1 MAFIFLKK
9 NYNEMRLNINKEK
22 IMFSWIIHKKAKI
35 ISVENWNFCVEKTF
49 PGEIMIGESIAHDWA
64 CMTITE
70 WDEEKYHFFVMEESL
85 KKTALWEKKA
95 GDYINVER
103 SLTLADAMHGH
114 MVSWHIDSTWIVDNV
129 VTNKDESIEIF
140 IQFDEKFSN
149 FIIEKWSVAINWVSL
164 TVCAVGK
171 DYLSVNIIPHTQEI
185 TNLWLLKSWSK
196 VNLEFD
202 QLAKYIQKMI
212 QK

>member
-1 MAFIFLKK
+1 
-9 NYNEMRLNINKEK
+9 
-22 IMFSWIIHKKAKI
+22 MFSWIIHKKAKI

-49 PGEIMIGESIAHDWA
+49 PDEIMIWESIAHDGA

-70 WDEEKYHFFVMEESL
+70 WDQEKYHFFVMEESL

-103 SLTLADAMHGH
+103 SLTLADAMHWH
-114 MVSWHIDSTWIVDNV
+114 MVSGHIDSTWFVEKIVKH
-129 VTNKDESIEIF
+129 KDQSIEIF
-140 IQFDEKFSN
+140 IKFDEKFSD
-149 FIIEKWSVAINWVSL
+149 FIIEKWSVAINGVSL
-164 TVCAVGK
+164 TVCETW
-171 DYLSVNIIPHTQEI
+171 DNYLSVNIIPHTQEI
-185 TNLWLLKSWSK
+185 TNLWLLKEGSK

-212 QK
+212 KK